1 MYKVIKWL
9 ELKNSKLLHHIV
21 SRVIGRL
28 VVRADAKQVVLE
40 AGYLSTTDG
49 DTQGTPQ
56 VGHETGGVKHRGGGP
71 GFTGDPLETLHILHH
86 HLVKR
91 VLYFIILAS
100 RTPQW

>member
-1 MYKVIKWL
+1 M
-9 ELKNSKLLHHIV
+9 ELKDNKLLHHVV

-28 VVRADAKQVVLE
+28 VVRADVKQVVLE

-56 VGHETGGVKHRGGGP
+56 VGHETGCVKHRGSAP

-91 VLYFIILAS
+91 VLYFIIFFF

>member
-1 MYKVIKWL
+1 M
-9 ELKNSKLLHHIV
+9 ELKDNKLLHHVVSMVIV
-21 SRVIGRL
+21 RL
-28 VVRADAKQVVLE
+28 VVGADAKQEVPE

-71 GFTGDPLETLHILHH
+71 GFTGNPLETLHILHH
-86 HLVKR
+86 HLVKQ

-100 RTPQW
+100 ITPEW

>member
-1 MYKVIKWL
+1 M
-9 ELKNSKLLHHIV
+9 ELKDNKLLHHVV

-56 VGHETGGVKHRGGGP
+56 VGHETGCVKHRGSAP

-91 VLYFIILAS
+91 VLYFIIFFF